1 MSDRAGAFAVLLRE
15 TLPDLSWRRGAGW
28 RGEVGSGV
36 AGAVLVIPQAIT
48 FSYLAGLPPEYG
60 LYCAVFVALVSSLFG
75 SCAMVGGPNTAM
87 SILIGLAVMPHAG
100 RGSPLYTEYVLLLT
114 MAVGLLQLGLW
125 LMRTA
130 TVFRHLSPA
139 AIGGIKIGV
148 GVLLITS
155 SLEGTL
161 GVSGL
166 SMQFFHEK
174 FMVVIVSW
182 EEIVNPFAATISA
195 VTIVSALLLRR
206 RLPRSHIIAA
216 LLAGWAA
223 GAAIDGWVGPAHS
236 QVELLGRIVLQ
247 PLPWRVPSFSRE
259 HLLVLEEL
267 LPSAVA
273 IAVLGLAQSLVIA
286 RDLKLRHNPDTDLH
300 KEVFAQGLS
309 NLVGAFMSCFAGSG
323 SFNRTSVAIGMGAR
337 SPLSGIVSSAAVLVI
352 AWGCA
357 PALTRLPMPAIAAV
371 LCLVGMGMIQ
381 WQEIRLFARHRADLL
396 VCWVTALTVCFVGLE
411 AGLVVAAIASVG
423 FFVSGASAVSLETS
437 QQGGVEHIAVRGN
450 LFYAS
455 IDTLARHL
463 RRRPAGQTRLDLRR
477 VAYCDA
483 AALAVIDGIGRDR
496 LAAGGW
502 LDVIREDT
510 PPDEAIGNASV
521 AAGGSGRSV

>member
-1 MSDRAGAFAVLLRE
+1 LSGRAGAIAALLRE
-15 TLPDLSWRRGAGW
+15 MLPDLSWRKRAGW
-28 RGEVGSGV
+28 RGEFGSGV

-75 SCAMVGGPNTAM
+75 SSAMVGGPNTAM

-114 MAVGLLQLGLW
+114 LAVGLLQLGLW
-125 LMRTA
+125 LLRTA

-174 FMVVIVSW
+174 FMVVIASW
-182 EEIVNPFAATISA
+182 DEIVNPFAAAISA
-195 VTIVSALLLRR
+195 ATVGSALLLRR

-216 LLAGWAA
+216 LLVGWAV
-223 GAAIDGWVGPAHS
+223 GAVIDGWVGPARS
-236 QVELLGRIVLQ
+236 QLELLGRIVLQ
-247 PLPWRVPSFSRE
+247 PFPWHVPSFTRE

-286 RDLKLRHNPDTDLH
+286 RDLKLRHNPDADMH

-309 NLVGAFMSCFAGSG
+309 NVAGAFMSCFAGSG
-323 SFNRTSVAIGMGAR
+323 SFNRTSVALGMGAR
-337 SPLSGIVSSAAVLVI
+337 SQLSGIVSSVAVLMI

-371 LCLVGMGMIQ
+371 LFLVGLGMIQ
-381 WQEIRLFARHRADLL
+381 WQEIRLFARNRADLV
-396 VCWVTALTVCFVGLE
+396 VCWLTALTVCFVGLE
-411 AGLVVAAIASVG
+411 AGLVVAAIASVA
-423 FFVSGASAVSLETS
+423 FFVSGASAVTLDTS
-437 QQGGVEHIAVRGN
+437 HRDGVEHIVVRGN
-450 LFYAS
+450 LFYGS

-463 RRRPAGQTRLDLRR
+463 RQRPGGETRLDLRR
-477 VAYCDA
+477 VAFCDA
-483 AALAVIDGIGRDR
+483 AALAVIEGISRDR
-496 LAAGGW
+496 LAAGGR
-502 LDVIREDT
+502 LEVIRQDLESGEF
-510 PPDEAIGNASV
+510 PGQAEAG
-521 AAGGSGRSV
+521 AG

>member
-1 MSDRAGAFAVLLRE
+1 MSGRAGAVAALSRE
-15 TLPDLSWRRGAGW
+15 TLPELSWRKGAGW

-100 RGSPLYTEYVLLLT
+100 RGSTLYTEYVLLLT
-114 MAVGLLQLGLW
+114 LAVGVLQLGFW
-125 LMRTA
+125 LMRMA

-174 FMVVIVSW
+174 FMVVIASR

-195 VTIVSALLLRR
+195 ITIASALLLRR
-206 RLPRSHIIAA
+206 WLPRSHIIAA

-247 PLPWRVPSFSRE
+247 PLPWHVPSFSRE

-309 NLVGAFMSCFAGSG
+309 NVAGAFMSCFAGSG

-337 SPLSGIVSSAAVLVI
+337 SQLSGIVSSVAVLVI

-371 LCLVGMGMIQ
+371 LFLVGMGMIQ
-381 WQEIRLFARHRADLL
+381 WQEIRLFARHRADLV
-396 VCWVTALTVCFVGLE
+396 VCWLTALTVCFVGLE
-411 AGLVVAAIASVG
+411 AGLAVAAIASVA
-423 FFVSGASAVSLETS
+423 FFVAGASAVALETS
-437 QQGGVEHIAVRGN
+437 QRDGVEYIAVRGN

-455 IDTLARHL
+455 VDTLARHL
-463 RRRPAGQTRLDLRR
+463 RQRPGGQTRLDLRR

-483 AALAVIDGIGRDR
+483 AALAVIEGIRRER
-496 LAAGGW
+496 LEAGGQ
-502 LDVIREDT
+502 LNVVREDPKPART
-510 PPDEAIGNASV
+510 
-521 AAGGSGRSV
+521 AGGRALPAE